1 VLDAILT
8 SPMVVNGIVIDRV
21 VPDLGR
27 VRYRLRALRDGADW
41 SILSDGDKQVALEA
55 LEATERA
62 LELSKRLTGT
72 WYPP

>member
-1 VLDAILT
+1 
-8 SPMVVNGIVIDRV
+8 MVVQVVVTDRI
-21 VPDLGR
+21 VPDLAG
-27 VRYRLRALRDGADW
+27 VRYRLRALRDGPYW
-41 SILSDGDKQVALEA
+41 SGLSDADKQDALDA

>member
-1 VLDAILT
+1 
-8 SPMVVNGIVIDRV
+8 MVVQVVATDRI

-27 VRYRLRALRDGADW
+27 VRYCLRALRDGAHW
-41 SILSDGDKQVALEA
+41 SGLSDGDKQVALEA
-55 LEATERA
+55 LDATERA

>member
-1 VLDAILT
+1 MVT
-8 SPMVVNGIVIDRV
+8 SPLVVNVVMIDRV

-27 VRYRLRALRDGADW
+27 VRCRLRDLRDGSHW
-41 SILSDGDKQVALEA
+41 SSLSTADKQIALEA
-55 LEATERA
+55 LDATERA

>member
-1 VLDAILT
+1 
-8 SPMVVNGIVIDRV
+8 MVVQVVVTDRI
-21 VPDLGR
+21 VPDLAG
-27 VRYRLRALRDGADW
+27 VRYRLRTLRDGRHW
-41 SILSDGDKQVALEA
+41 SGLSDADKQVALDA